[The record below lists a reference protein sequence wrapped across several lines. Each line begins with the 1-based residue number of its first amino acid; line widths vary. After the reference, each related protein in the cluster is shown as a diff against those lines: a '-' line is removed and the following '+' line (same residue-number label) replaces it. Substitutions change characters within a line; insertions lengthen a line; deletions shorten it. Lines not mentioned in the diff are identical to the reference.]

1 MQLHKIKTALIRF
14 VSQGSKRSV
23 DSKLVKKSKIQRYTK
38 SKANEN
44 ARCIWDL
51 EHEG

>member
-23 DSKLVKKSKIQRYTK
+23 DLKSVKKSKAAPPNK
-38 SKANEN
+38 
-44 ARCIWDL
+44 CVWDL
-51 EHEG
+51 EKEG